1 MSEERLPALA
11 MMKIHWEKI
20 ELLSLDSAVC
30 DFTRIHPRRINVL
43 CVYVYQCTSATKS
56 VGETLLEGKIEHTKP
71 VYKLYSTHASQKSLT
86 IGFKGEATN
95 YHDRD

>member
-71 VYKLYSTHASQKSLT
+71 VYIFNTCISEVLNYRLQRGSYKLP
-86 IGFKGEATN
+86 
-95 YHDRD
+95 